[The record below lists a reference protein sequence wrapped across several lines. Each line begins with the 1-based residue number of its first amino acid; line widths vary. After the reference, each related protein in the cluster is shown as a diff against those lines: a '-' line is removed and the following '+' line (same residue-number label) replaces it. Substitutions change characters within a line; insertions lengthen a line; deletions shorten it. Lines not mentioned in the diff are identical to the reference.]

1 MKLQDVGK
9 TYTTNGQ
16 TFQFLGSENQYVVFV
31 WQDNGE
37 VEDEDGFDISFDPNA
52 TTDEQFNYSGLHHLP
67 EHYAKA
73 IRQVTG
79 WPNVVSD
86 DDFLYYL
93 STGDVVAGIESHVFA
108 TRNPAKVWVDCDGD
122 ERLDGLTVNDGE
134 LVVYCPT
141 KVVVSKWYTACTE
154 EQARAVDPEFFAL
167 MDEFCPLC

>member
-16 TFQFLGSENQYVVFV
+16 TFQFLGSENQYVVLV

-37 VEDEDGFDISFDPNA
+37 VVDEDG
-52 TTDEQFNYSGLHHLP
+52 
-67 EHYAKA
+67 
-73 IRQVTG
+73 
-79 WPNVVSD
+79 
-86 DDFLYYL
+86 FLYYL

-154 EQARAVDPEFFAL
+154 EQARVVDPEFFAL